1 MSKYKNCTD
10 ADIIGA
16 LIGYKPNA
24 GLVEYFFFDLCKNM
38 LIRISNIMRNDDNY
52 KALVGDFYE
61 YLSKNNWRVLR
72 QYKKKNNAT
81 LIYYL
86 SYCTNNHF
94 LAIKKIENMFTGNS
108 DYEFVDVYDELE
120 DEKELMCDAV
130 AHAFTTL
137 NESQQAV
144 LKHLVILEESTLT
157 AADALWK
164 YTKHKEI
171 DWRTLPVKKVQDTL
185 AKFKQRACANLT
197 YKTLERIDFLRN
209 NDTRYL
215 S

>member
-1 MSKYKNCTD
+1 
-10 ADIIGA
+10 
-16 LIGYKPNA
+16 
-24 GLVEYFFFDLCKNM
+24 
-38 LIRISNIMRNDDNY
+38 
-52 KALVGDFYE
+52 
-61 YLSKNNWRVLR
+61 
-72 QYKKKNNAT
+72 
-81 LIYYL
+81 
-86 SYCTNNHF
+86 
-94 LAIKKIENMFTGNS
+94 MFTGNS

-197 YKTLERIDFLRN
+197 YKTLERMDFLRN